1 MVSPAPNFGYT
12 PDPPKRAWWKWSLGL
27 AALAEPAVQAFHAKL
42 NAGKY
47 EEIYQEADAAFTGT
61 GKHDELVKFLA
72 AVHTKLGDAEVT
84 NQVNMFVNATT
95 SGTFIVTRYDTTF
108 ARGTAVETF
117 TWTKKSGNLKLYGY
131 HVESN
136 ALVEN

>member
-1 MVSPAPNFGYT
+1 MWANMRRFIRRQMQPSQVPA
-12 PDPPKRAWWKWSLGL
+12 
-27 AALAEPAVQAFHAKL
+27 
-42 NAGKY
+42 
-47 EEIYQEADAAFTGT
+47 
-61 GKHDELVKFLA
+61 KHDEWVKLLA
-72 AVHTKLGDAEVT
+72 AVHMKLGDAGVT

-95 SGTFIVTRYDTTF
+95 SGTFIVTRYDKTF

-117 TWTKKSGNLKLYGY
+117 TWTKKSGNLNLYGY